1 MNIDENILQSAQCD
15 LADVIDA
22 RNIVILI
29 TRLDNNSKLEEQAM
43 FGLWIVEA
51 ELWLKLAVTSKQ

>member
-1 MNIDENILQSAQCD
+1 MNIDEDILQSAQCD

-22 RNIVILI
+22 LNIVILI
-29 TRLDNNSKLEEQAM
+29 TKLDNISKLEEQAM